1 MSSTGAATL
10 DLVPMRSAQH
20 AARCAL
26 RKREREG
33 REARRA
39 AVAARGVAA
48 QMQAAQAQAAQVLDR
63 ARHEHRCAVTA
74 CNSVGQAPAAARSS
88 AGGSDLMALVRY
100 CERAAFAVNARQAD
114 LQAAARATAK
124 AQAQVEACSRTWSRF
139 EQRAS
144 QVREQLGAWV
154 VREQVAIEMH
164 GDLALEDEPHRPALG
179 TRRAAPAEPRGGV
192 APRD

>member
-10 DLVPMRSAQH
+10 DLVPIRSAQH

-39 AVAARGVAA
+39 VVAARGVAA
-48 QMQAAQAQAAQVLDR
+48 QMLAVQAQAAQALDG
-63 ARHEHRCAVTA
+63 ARQEHRRAVAA
-74 CNSVGQAPAAARSS
+74 CNSVGQASTAAPP

-100 CERAAFAVNARQAD
+100 GERMAIAVKTRHAE
-114 LQAAARATAK
+114 LQTAEQATAQ
-124 AQAQVEACSRTWSRF
+124 AQAQVDSCSRTWSRL

-164 GDLALEDEPHRPALG
+164 SDLALEDEPHRPAPG
-179 TRRAAPAEPRGGV
+179 ARR
-192 APRD
+192 

>member
-10 DLVPMRSAQH
+10 DLVPIRNAQH

-33 REARRA
+33 RGARRA
-39 AVAARGVAA
+39 VVAARSVAA
-48 QMQAAQAQAAQVLDR
+48 QMQAAQAQAAQVLDG
-63 ARHEHRCAVTA
+63 AQQEHRRAVAA
-74 CNSVGQAPAAARSS
+74 CNGAGQSSTTAPQAS
-88 AGGSDLMALVRY
+88 GGDLMALVRY
-100 CERAAFAVNARQAD
+100 CERAASVVKTRHTE
-114 LQAAARATAK
+114 LQDAERATAD
-124 AQAQVEACSRTWSRF
+124 AQAHVDSCSRAWSRL

-164 GDLALEDEPHRPALG
+164 GDLALEDEPHRQPPGA
-179 TRRAAPAEPRGGV
+179 RV
-192 APRD
+192 

>member
-10 DLVPMRSAQH
+10 DLVPIRSAQH

-39 AVAARGVAA
+39 VAVARGVAA
-48 QMQAAQAQAAQVLDR
+48 QMQAAQAQAAMVLEV
-63 ARHEHRCAVTA
+63 AQQEHRRAVAA
-74 CNSVGQAPAAARSS
+74 CNSVGQAAAAATITTPQT
-88 AGGSDLMALVRY
+88 AGGDLMSLVRY
-100 CERAAFAVNARQAD
+100 CERMALAVTTRHVE
-114 LQAAARATAK
+114 LQEAKNATAQ
-124 AQAQVEACSRTWSRF
+124 AQAQVETCSRAWSRL

-154 VREQVAIEMH
+154 KREQIAIEMH
-164 GDLALEDEPHRPALG
+164 GDLALEDEPHRPRPG
-179 TRRAAPAEPRGGV
+179 SRS
-192 APRD
+192 

>member
-10 DLVPMRSAQH
+10 DLVPIRSAQH

-39 AVAARGVAA
+39 VVAARGVAA
-48 QMQAAQAQAAQVLDR
+48 QMQAAQAQAAQVLDA
-63 ARHEHRCAVTA
+63 ARQEHRRAVAA
-74 CNSVGQAPAAARSS
+74 CNSVGQTSTATPLS
-88 AGGSDLMALVRY
+88 GGGDLMALVRY
-100 CERAAFAVNARQAD
+100 CERAALSVEKRGAE
-114 LQAAARATAK
+114 LQEAEHATAE
-124 AQAQVEACSRTWSRF
+124 AHAHVESCSSAWSRL

-144 QVREQLGAWV
+144 QVREQLAAWV

-164 GDLALEDEPHRPALG
+164 GDLALEDEPHRPPMG
-179 TRRAAPAEPRGGV
+179 SRR
-192 APRD
+192 

>member
-10 DLVPMRSAQH
+10 DLVPIRSAQH

-39 AVAARGVAA
+39 VVAARGVAA
-48 QMQAAQAQAAQVLDR
+48 QMQAAQAQAAQVLAVAQQAHQR
-63 ARHEHRCAVTA
+63 AVVA
-74 CNSVGQAPAAARSS
+74 CNSVGQPSAAAQQ

-100 CERAAFAVNARQAD
+100 CQHAAFAVKARHTE
-114 LQAAARATAK
+114 LQSAEQATA
-124 AQAQVEACSRTWSRF
+124 QAHAHVDTCSRAWSRL

-144 QVREQLGAWV
+144 QVRDQLGTWV

-179 TRRAAPAEPRGGV
+179 ARR
-192 APRD
+192 

>member
-1 MSSTGAATL
+1 MSSSGAATL
-10 DLVPMRSAQH
+10 DLVPIRSAQH

-39 AVAARGVAA
+39 VVAARGVAA
-48 QMQAAQAQAAQVLDR
+48 QMLAAQAQAAQVLKV
-63 ARHEHRCAVTA
+63 AQQEHRRSVAA
-74 CNSVGQAPAAARSS
+74 CNSVGQPSTATPL

-100 CERAAFAVNARQAD
+100 CERVAFAVKTRHAE
-114 LQAAARATAK
+114 LQDAEHAV
-124 AQAQVEACSRTWSRF
+124 AQAHAHVDTCSRTWSRL

-164 GDLALEDEPHRPALG
+164 GDQALEDEPHRPVPGA
-179 TRRAAPAEPRGGV
+179 RR
-192 APRD
+192 

>member
-10 DLVPMRSAQH
+10 DLVPIRSAQH

-39 AVAARGVAA
+39 VVAARSVVAQKLVA
-48 QMQAAQAQAAQVLDR
+48 RAQAAQVLDAAQQAHRR
-63 ARHEHRCAVTA
+63 AVAD
-74 CNSVGQAPAAARSS
+74 CNNVGRPSATDDTTTPAATTSR
-88 AGGSDLMALVRY
+88 AGSNDLMTLVRY
-100 CERAAFAVNARQAD
+100 CERAAVAVETRRTE
-114 LQAAARATAK
+114 LQDAEEATAQARAH
-124 AQAQVEACSRTWSRF
+124 VESCSRAWSRL

-144 QVREQLGAWV
+144 QVRDQLGVWI

-164 GDLALEDEPHRPALG
+164 GDLALEDEPHRSPPGARPSS
-179 TRRAAPAEPRGGV
+179 T
-192 APRD
+192 